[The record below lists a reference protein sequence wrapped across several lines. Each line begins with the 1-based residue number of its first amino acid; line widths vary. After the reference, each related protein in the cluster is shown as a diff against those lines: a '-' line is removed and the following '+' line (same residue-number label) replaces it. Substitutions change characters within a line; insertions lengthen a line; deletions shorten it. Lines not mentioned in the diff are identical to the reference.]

1 MYKVELIPVSVRIQ
15 LGLQD
20 QIKQKSLN
28 RNKLVNDCLAS
39 IISADQ
45 RDCLFAQYHIERY
58 ELKSR
63 TPGNGS
69 KAAIIK
75 LRKDLRDYMTM
86 QSWGI
91 SQSVNL
97 ALKIGL
103 SEIATGVRIASNYQS
118 GRRQHYRPTAA
129 NQERNTTVMGNQITP
144 PWSFD
149 KCCINGEWQGAQI
162 CGFCA
167 RYNWGGRFCALDL
180 LPNSPQDCCRR
191 FIERREGTYYNC
203 GRCFLF
209 DNKCQIGQE
218 PNPHTHNC
226 QAFYPAP

>member
-15 LGLQD
+15 NELQD

-45 RDCLFAQYHIERY
+45 RDCLFAQYHIENY
-58 ELKSR
+58 ELTSR

-75 LRKDLRDYMTM
+75 LRKDLRDYMIM

-91 SQSVNL
+91 SQSVNI

-103 SEIATGVRIASNYQS
+103 SEIASGARFASNYQS

-129 NQERNTTVMGNQITP
+129 NQERKSISQRDDITL
-144 PWSFD
+144 PWAYE
-149 KCCINGEWQGAQI
+149 KCCLNGEWAGAQI

-167 RYNWGGRFCALDL
+167 RYNVRARFCAFDL
-180 LPNSPQDCCRR
+180 KFKTGQDSCSR
-191 FIERREGTYYNC
+191 FIERREGTYYIC
-203 GRCFLF
+203 ARCYLF
-209 DNKCQIGQE
+209 DNKCKIGNE
-218 PNPHTHNC
+218 PNRQSHNC
-226 QAFYPAP
+226 QAYYPAP